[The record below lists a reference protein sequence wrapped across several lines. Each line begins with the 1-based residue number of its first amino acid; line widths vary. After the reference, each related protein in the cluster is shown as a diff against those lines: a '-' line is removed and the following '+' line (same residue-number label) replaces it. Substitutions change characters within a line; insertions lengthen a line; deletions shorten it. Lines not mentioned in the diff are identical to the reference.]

1 MAVSGSEIMDAY
13 LTTFIDEE
21 IVDVK
26 KIQVV
31 ENFDIRYDSYN
42 DDGESRQ
49 EIKEIIIREDN
60 YLWDRCEK
68 WIDKNLEN
76 ISLKTENQKL
86 QERIKELEKDYKELE
101 DKYEILYA
109 HQADY

>member
-1 MAVSGSEIMDAY
+1 MAVSGSEIMDVY
-13 LTTFIDEE
+13 LSTFVDGD

-26 KIQVV
+26 KIQVA
-31 ENFDIRYDSYN
+31 EDFDIKYDSYN
-42 DDGESRQ
+42 GDFESRQ
-49 EIKEIIIREDN
+49 EIVTKEDN
-60 YLWDRCEK
+60 YLWNRCEK
-68 WIDKNLEN
+68 WISKDLGN
-76 ISLKTENQKL
+76 ISLKSEIQKL

>member
-1 MAVSGSEIMDAY
+1 MAVSGSKIVDALNK
-13 LTTFIDEE
+13 LTTEE
-21 IVDVK
+21 K
-26 KIQVV
+26 ALFEK
-31 ENFDIRYDSYN
+31 DS
-42 DDGESRQ
+42 
-49 EIKEIIIREDN
+49 
-60 YLWDRCEK
+60 
-68 WIDKNLEN
+68 EN

>member
-1 MAVSGSEIMDAY
+1 MAVSGSEIMDVY
-13 LTTFIDEE
+13 LSTFVDEE

-26 KIQVV
+26 KIQVAEDYHV
-31 ENFDIRYDSYN
+31 YNDSYN
-42 DDGESRQ
+42 GDFESRQ
-49 EIKEIIIREDN
+49 EIVAKEDN
-60 YLWDRCEK
+60 YLWNRCEK
-68 WIDKNLEN
+68 WISKDLEN